1 MGWLHRQVPGVQE
14 GWWRGGETSTG
25 LPARVG
31 KTGLGA
37 GGVIYLVLEERFRCG
52 GVGNTD
58 MLRGGRTGLLGGET
72 PWGTRL

>member
-1 MGWLHRQVPGVQE
+1 MGWLHRQVPGVRE
-14 GWWRGGETSTG
+14 GWWRGGE
-25 LPARVG
+25 
-31 KTGLGA
+31 TGLGA
-37 GGVIYLVLEERFRCG
+37 GGVIYLVLEKRFRCG